1 MRLFRRKLFFILC
14 FRFDCHLGSFNVVGV
29 ICSLLHESEIKR
41 TNIVVPDFTESVKTP
56 ANCAVLV

>member
-1 MRLFRRKLFFILC
+1 MLWVSYVPFC
-14 FRFDCHLGSFNVVGV
+14 MW
-29 ICSLLHESEIKR
+29 ESEIKR